1 MKKSKP
7 PRRAKPGPVVVTLVH
22 GTFARKAAW
31 TQMDSALSRA
41 LSAAGF
47 QPSRFTWSGW
57 NSFHA
62 RAHAARELA
71 DHLGRTAREHP
82 GARQWVVAHSHG
94 GNVALHAVERLRQ
107 REQVSPVRVV
117 TLATPFIH
125 ARTRARTGLFVLLAV
140 LFGVLL
146 LIGAG
151 AAIATG
157 GHSWLNRALVAA
169 GGVFA
174 VELALCIVGVVR
186 HRDILGEGCGE
197 RLVDAIQAPVVS
209 SRDLVAI
216 RAAGDEASFG
226 LASGQLLGWLGSLVA
241 SLFGRPLL
249 WAAIIIPVQLSVL
262 LTRILGHGLLVT
274 LMNWFAGL
282 GLFCF
287 GGVIMM
293 LAASLAFGLDDG
305 PFVAL
310 FASISAEATPPG
322 GARALQLEPF
332 PSTGK
337 LKLNHS
343 RLYDEPEVIRTI
355 LKEIG

>member
-1 MKKSKP
+1 MRKSKP
-7 PRRAKPGPVVVTLVH
+7 PRRTKPGPVVVTLVH

-41 LSAAGF
+41 LSAAGL
-47 QPSRFTWSGW
+47 QVSRFTWSGR

-107 REQVSPVRVV
+107 QGQVSPVPVV

-125 ARTRARTGLFVLLAV
+125 ARTRASSGLFVGSAV

-146 LIGAG
+146 LIEAG
-151 AAIATG
+151 LAIATG
-157 GHSWLNRALVAA
+157 GHSWFNRALIAA

-174 VELALCIVGVVR
+174 VELALCIVGAVR

-209 SRDLVAI
+209 SRNLVAI
-216 RAAGDEASFG
+216 RAVGDEASLG

-241 SLFGRPLL
+241 SLFGRSTLWLL
-249 WAAIIIPVQLSVL
+249 IIIAVQLSAL
-262 LTRILGHGLLVT
+262 LTAILG
-274 LMNWFAGL
+274 L
-282 GLFCF
+282 GFSVAIIWCGGFGFFCL
-287 GGVIMM
+287 GGVITM
-293 LAASLAFGLDDG
+293 LAASLTFGLDDG

-322 GARALQLEPF
+322 EARAVQLEPF

-337 LKLNHS
+337 LKLTHS
-343 RLYDEPEVIRTI
+343 RLYDEPEVIRRI
-355 LKEIG
+355 LQEIG